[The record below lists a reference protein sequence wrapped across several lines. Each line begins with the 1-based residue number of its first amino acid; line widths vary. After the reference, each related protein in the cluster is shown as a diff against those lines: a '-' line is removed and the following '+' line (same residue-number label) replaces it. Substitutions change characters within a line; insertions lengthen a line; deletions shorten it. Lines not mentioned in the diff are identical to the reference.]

1 VSPARAACSASSPA
15 TRLTARGFAAGFRAA
30 LLAGCLIEV
39 IGYVIAVMTVRNR
52 RAPEG

>member
-1 VSPARAACSASSPA
+1 VLGIVCRDAAHGP
-15 TRLTARGFAAGFRAA
+15 GFAAGFRAA

-52 RAPEG
+52 RAREG